1 MNELGYKPLKEIV
14 IHIGEDGEY
23 VDAEP
28 VRVYVDGKK
37 IENLRGF
44 KFKAKMGE
52 PPEITVKRSIFD
64 QLSLDQSGCSNQ
76 NFHPVPVRN
85 PSKDIFQADTE
96 DSSDCK
102 L

>member
-14 IHIGEDGEY
+14 IHIGEDGEF

-76 NFHPVPVRN
+76 NFRPVPVRN

-102 L
+102 Q

>member
-14 IHIGEDGEY
+14 IHIGEDGEF

-44 KFKAKMGE
+44 KFKAKMDGKSRY
-52 PPEITVKRSIFD
+52 P
-64 QLSLDQSGCSNQ
+64 
-76 NFHPVPVRN
+76 
-85 PSKDIFQADTE
+85 
-96 DSSDCK
+96 
-102 L
+102 